1 MAFKIYFN
9 KKTRHPSISLSGKDK
24 TRWENMEMTHKPSK
38 HDSYIEIVTVSS
50 SGSSKTHARKYV
62 RRDKHGVKG
71 KRYTRIGLNNESEH
85 KIKSYLK
92 SKCKKRWWQSELAVW

>member
-9 KKTRHPSISLSGKDK
+9 KKTRHRSISLSGKDK

-71 KRYTRIGLNNESEH
+71 KRYTRIGLNNESEY

-92 SKCKKRWWQSELAVW
+92 SKYKKRWWQSELAVW